1 MFIQGRKYDKKNL
14 KVYVFE
20 IILKIIFYWKLL
32 KYILARCYV
41 TLS

>member
-1 MFIQGRKYDKKNL
+1 MTEKNL

-20 IILKIIFYWKLL
+20 IILKIIFDWKLL
-32 KYILARCYV
+32 KYILVRCYV